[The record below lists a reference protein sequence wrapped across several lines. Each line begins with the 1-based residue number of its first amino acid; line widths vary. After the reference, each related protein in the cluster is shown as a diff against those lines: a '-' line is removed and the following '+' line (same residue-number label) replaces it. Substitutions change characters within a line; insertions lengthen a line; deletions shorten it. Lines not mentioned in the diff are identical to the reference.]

1 MVESQSTV
9 PRNYRHRIPRVLT
22 LNDLLAR
29 GESVTMDRFRFE
41 RRLSLF
47 TAVFIV
53 ALVGFLVIRNQP
65 FADPNLVVLARIIL
79 ALAIGILGATIPG
92 FLQLTYN
99 FAGFAIRATGALALF
114 VIAFFGTPHVESLHL
129 VDTLELQTQ
138 ITKHLFDSNNCETA
152 LGESKA
158 LLKIT
163 PNEAIAH
170 NLNGNANFC
179 LGNVR
184 DALAAFDDA
193 TKLDPNYKPAQ
204 YNKAAALI
212 RLGKYANAEEI
223 LSQLVATEPTDASD
237 RYNLAITQAALKKY
251 HDAFQ
256 NFSRVYTQDQSFDSS
271 LGLGFLYIL
280 DDASLSEDKSAFH
293 FRFALSVK
301 PAIVCVLYGKLPL
314 DRTLLEAKPF
324 IDIAHLAEGNPAF
337 LRIRA
342 KFDSQF
348 KDAICQD
355 A

>member
-1 MVESQSTV
+1 V
-9 PRNYRHRIPRVLT
+9 
-22 LNDLLAR
+22 DK
-29 GESVTMDRFRFE
+29 FRFE

-53 ALVGFLVIRNQP
+53 ILIGFLVVRNEP
-65 FADPNLVVLARIIL
+65 FTDPNLVVLARIIL
-79 ALAIGILGATIPG
+79 ALAVGVLGATIPG

-99 FAGFAIRATGALALF
+99 FAGFAIRAAGALALF

-129 VDTLELQTQ
+129 VDTLELQNQ
-138 ITKHLFDSNNCETA
+138 ITKHLSDPNNCQTA
-152 LGESKA
+152 LGESET

-170 NLNGNANFC
+170 NLYGDANYC
-179 LGNVR
+179 LGNIQ

-193 TKLDPNYKPAQ
+193 TKLNPNYESAQ

-212 RLGKYANAEEI
+212 RLGKYASAENI
-223 LSQLVATEPTDASD
+223 LSQLVATEPTDVSD
-237 RYNLAITQAALKKY
+237 RYNLAITQAALQKY

-256 NFSRVYTQDQSFDSS
+256 NFKSVYKQDQSFDSS

-280 DDASLSEDKSAFH
+280 DDASLSEDQSAFH
-293 FRFALSVK
+293 FKFALSVK

-342 KFDSQF
+342 NFDSKF
-348 KDAICQD
+348 KDAICRD